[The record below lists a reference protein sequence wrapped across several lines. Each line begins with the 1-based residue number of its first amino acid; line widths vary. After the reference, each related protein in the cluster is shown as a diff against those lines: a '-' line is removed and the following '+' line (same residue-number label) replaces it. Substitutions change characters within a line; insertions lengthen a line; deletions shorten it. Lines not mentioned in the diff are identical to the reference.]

1 MFRKQLVPV
10 AMATVIALGAA
21 AGLASAGTTDNAQ
34 EMAALS
40 AAKISLNQAIATA
53 EQKVGGKAIN
63 GGLNN
68 ENGVMTY
75 GVEVVDKANTVQTV
89 LVDLNT
95 GGVVKIVPGDT
106 EGESNTEQNG
116 QESGN

>member
-1 MFRKQLVPV
+1 MFRRKLIPI
-10 AMATVIALGAA
+10 AMAGVVALGSV
-21 AGLASAGTTDNAQ
+21 AGLAYAGTNDNAQ
-34 EMAALS
+34 EMTALS
-40 AAKISLNQAIATA
+40 TAKISLSQAIATA

-75 GVEVVDKANTVQTV
+75 GVEVVKDNTVQTV

-95 GGVVKIVPGDT
+95 GGVVKVAPADSEPG
-106 EGESNTEQNG
+106 ENTEQNG
-116 QESGN
+116 QENGN